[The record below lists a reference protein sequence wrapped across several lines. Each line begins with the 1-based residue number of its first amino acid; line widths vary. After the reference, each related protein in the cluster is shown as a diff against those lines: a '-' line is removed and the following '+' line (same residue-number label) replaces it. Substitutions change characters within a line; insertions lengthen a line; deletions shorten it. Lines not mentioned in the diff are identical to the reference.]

1 MKKVITISILA
12 ICALISSCGD
22 KNTDIAGGDDK
33 ISKMTADIEA
43 VRMVNIDGYLYY
55 ETDNDSELQARC
67 GVMDGSFTKTVGELE
82 IPKNHGEANFS
93 NVQGY
98 QIGMTENTIEITK
111 ALLVS
116 VDTNDFDNERSLEEL
131 KELSKTA
138 GVEVEAILTQKRPAI
153 DTATC
158 IGDGKLSEVL
168 PLIEETG
175 INLAIFDHEL
185 TANQTRNIENILNI
199 RVIDRTTLIL
209 DIFAQRALSKEGR
222 IQVELAQQK
231 YRLPRLAGRGIE
243 MSRLGGGVGTR
254 GPGETKLETDKRHI
268 RRRIASLEEE
278 LKELEE
284 RRKRQRIRRKKD
296 SVLTA
301 AIVGYT
307 NAGKSTLF
315 NIPKT
320 PKSPRKQK

>member
-1 MKKVITISILA
+1 
-12 ICALISSCGD
+12 
-22 KNTDIAGGDDK
+22 
-33 ISKMTADIEA
+33 
-43 VRMVNIDGYLYY
+43 
-55 ETDNDSELQARC
+55 
-67 GVMDGSFTKTVGELE
+67 
-82 IPKNHGEANFS
+82 
-93 NVQGY
+93 
-98 QIGMTENTIEITK
+98 MTENTIEITK
-111 ALLVS
+111 AILVS

-131 KELSKTA
+131 KELAKTA

-185 TANQTRNIENILNI
+185 TANQTRNIENILDI

-222 IQVELAQQK
+222 IQVELAQQR

-254 GPGETKLETDKRHI
+254 GPGET
-268 RRRIASLEEE
+268 
-278 LKELEE
+278 
-284 RRKRQRIRRKKD
+284 
-296 SVLTA
+296 
-301 AIVGYT
+301 
-307 NAGKSTLF
+307 
-315 NIPKT
+315 
-320 PKSPRKQK
+320 